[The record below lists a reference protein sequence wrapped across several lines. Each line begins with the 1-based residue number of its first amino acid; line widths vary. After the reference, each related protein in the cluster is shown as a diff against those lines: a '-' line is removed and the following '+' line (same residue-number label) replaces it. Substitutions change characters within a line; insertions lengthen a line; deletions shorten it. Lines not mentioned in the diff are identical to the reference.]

1 MSFDP
6 EINTKEKFQ
15 NLIDICKSNFQMTDD
30 EAKCFYIMMNRY
42 TYKVDMGPN
51 RKPGKGFNELP
62 TSMFDLSRRFKDW
75 EDLVTLGY
83 ALNYRNISFERYI
96 KSNNAIA
103 ETLLEPTEAMLLNQM
118 CNFNNIPKPPSKLT
132 MAKIFKFYK
141 DSEIPMVINNRSV
154 ESFKEHKFYP
164 IYESCEQIIA
174 EHEKQK
180 ISQVF
185 QNGTPGSGASKLK
198 RRM

>member
-15 NLIDICKSNFQMTDD
+15 NLIDICKCNFQMTDD

-42 TYKVDMGPN
+42 AYQVDKGPN

-62 TSMFDLSRRFKDW
+62 TSMFDLSRRFQDW
-75 EDLVTLGY
+75 ELGY
-83 ALNYRNISFERYI
+83 TMNNRGASFERYI
-96 KSNNAIA
+96 ESNNAIA
-103 ETLLEPTEAMLLNQM
+103 KILLDPTEAMLLNQM

>member
-1 MSFDP
+1 
-6 EINTKEKFQ
+6 
-15 NLIDICKSNFQMTDD
+15 MTDD

-42 TYKVDMGPN
+42 AYQVDKGPN

-62 TSMFDLSRRFKDW
+62 TSMFDLSRRFQDW
-75 EDLVTLGY
+75 ELGY
-83 ALNYRNISFERYI
+83 TMNNRGASFERYI
-96 KSNNAIA
+96 ESNNAIA
-103 ETLLEPTEAMLLNQM
+103 KILLDPTEAMLLNQM

-141 DSEIPMVINNRSV
+141 DSEMPTVKNKISMS
-154 ESFKEHKFYP
+154 SFEEHKFFP
-164 IYESCEQIIA
+164 IYKSCEQIIA

-185 QNGTPGSGASKLK
+185 QNGTLGSGASKPK

>member
-1 MSFDP
+1 MSFET
-6 EINTKEKFQ
+6 EISTKEKFQ

-42 TYKVDMGPN
+42 THQVDMGKD
-51 RKPGKGFNELP
+51 RVGKGFNELP
-62 TSMFDLSRRFKDW
+62 TSTFDLSRRFKDW

-103 ETLLEPTEAMLLNQM
+103 EIFLEPTEAMLLNQM

-141 DSEIPMVINNRSV
+141 DSEMPMVKNSRSMK
-154 ESFKEHKFYP
+154 SFEEHKFFP
-164 IYESCEQIIA
+164 IYKNCEQIIA
-174 EHEKQK
+174 EHEQQK

-185 QNGTPGSGASKLK
+185 QNGTPGSGVSKPK

>member
-6 EINTKEKFQ
+6 EIRTKEKFQ
-15 NLIDICKSNFQMTDD
+15 DLMDICKSNFQMTDD
-30 EAKCFYIMMNRY
+30 EAKCFYIMMNRC
-42 TYKVDMGPN
+42 TPRVDMGPN
-51 RKPGKGFNELP
+51 RVGKGFNELP
-62 TSMFDLSRRFKDW
+62 KSMFDLSRRFEEW
-75 EDLVTLGY
+75 ENLVTLGH
-83 ALNYRNISFERYI
+83 ASNYKGIPFEIYI
-96 KSNNAIA
+96 KNNNTLA
-103 ETLLEPTEAMLLNQM
+103 EILLEPAEAMLLNQM

-141 DSEIPMVINNRSV
+141 DSEMPTVKVNHSST
-154 ESFKEHKFYP
+154 SFKEHKFHP

-174 EHEKQK
+174 EHEQQK

-185 QNGTPGSGASKLK
+185 QNGTPGSGTSKPK

>member
-1 MSFDP
+1 MSFET
-6 EINTKEKFQ
+6 EISTKEKFQ

-42 TYKVDMGPN
+42 AYKVDKGPN

-62 TSMFDLSRRFKDW
+62 TSMFDLSRRFQDW
-75 EDLVTLGY
+75 ELGY
-83 ALNYRNISFERYI
+83 TMNNRGASFERYI
-96 KSNNAIA
+96 ESNNAIA
-103 ETLLEPTEAMLLNQM
+103 KILLDPTEAMLLNQM

-141 DSEIPMVINNRSV
+141 DSEMPTVKNKISMS
-154 ESFKEHKFYP
+154 SFEEHKFFP
-164 IYESCEQIIA
+164 IYKSCEQIIA
-174 EHEKQK
+174 EHEQQN

-185 QNGTPGSGASKLK
+185 QNGTPGSGASKPK